1 MHPNDHMSAGL
12 PYLQEQA
19 PEQKDRK
26 LLWQAEIGASTAN
39 AALQD
44 TWRGNRLATHGP
56 TLQASRTT
64 ASLEPCS
71 SRCLF
76 PRSLSTLG
84 IRLQGF
90 PHHSQ
95 FGAHS
100 LEHPSESEIRLVA
113 ARLLSKRNQCL
124 ALALDRGYSVPE
136 TSKMALLIWKR

>member
-12 PYLQEQA
+12 PYLQEQV

-44 TWRGNRLATHGP
+44 AWCGNRLATHGP

-76 PRSLSTLG
+76 QRLS
-84 IRLQGF
+84 R
-90 PHHSQ
+90 
-95 FGAHS
+95 A
-100 LEHPSESEIRLVA
+100 
-113 ARLLSKRNQCL
+113 
-124 ALALDRGYSVPE
+124 
-136 TSKMALLIWKR
+136 